1 MYCRTKI
8 PKRKRRPVLRSG
20 PAEEST
26 PAIWTLA
33 LSGLGHEAKRTTWV
47 PAPPP
52 RPQSKLDKLYF
63 PPAQNRQELSWP
75 REREPCA
82 GPRMCRAGRGPVESP
97 PPAPRR
103 LRSAGS
109 AWWGVKGALFTENR
123 TRKSDPGRQTRPI
136 RRRLSRRRQRH
147 HCSRTTTAVAR
158 ARRKLAFLARM
169 RETGPVHAADG
180 NVSGAAASE
189 NVLLLL
195 KLPGPGPRVTQPL
208 LAYAEPGRKGA

>member
-1 MYCRTKI
+1 MLSAASDTK
-8 PKRKRRPVLRSG
+8 PRGQCGSQR
-20 PAEEST
+20 
-26 PAIWTLA
+26 
-33 LSGLGHEAKRTTWV
+33 
-47 PAPPP
+47 P
-52 RPQSKLDKLYF
+52 RPSTEQTGQAL
-63 PPAQNRQELSWP
+63 LSSCTKSARTP
-75 REREPCA
+75 LASGEGA
-82 GPRMCRAGRGPVESP
+82 MCRAQDVSGGERPCREP

-109 AWWGVKGALFTENR
+109 AQWGVKGALFTENR

-158 ARRKLAFLARM
+158 ARGKLAFLARM